1 MGIIKGLSGCTC
13 VDTLLPQ
20 SADVHKPK
28 GKLKHIRENLCGLL
42 FVVLPLT
49 GLSETDCSAAML
61 EAVNSGP

>member
-28 GKLKHIRENLCGLL
+28 GKLKQIRENLCGLL

-49 GLSETDCSAAML
+49 GLSETDCRAAML